1 MGYLDLKVFFLRL
14 HCMQVTDDLVMD
26 VKQAKTAAKSINEL
40 SKVTVDAAANLKE
53 TTRNAAAVK
62 KLTREGNK
70 SRLIQLG
77 VTVFLIPEPTPICD
91 IVGAGLI
98 AAGAVQQAIKN
109 QALYID
115 DIPRELQRTLR
126 VLREAKTFTV

>member
-1 MGYLDLKVFFLRL
+1 MLVLDV
-14 HCMQVTDDLVMD
+14 LVMD
-26 VKQAKTAAKSINEL
+26 VKQAKTVAKSISEL

>member
-1 MGYLDLKVFFLRL
+1 MGYLGLKVFFLRL

-40 SKVTVDAAANLKE
+40 SKVTVDVAANLKE

-126 VLREAKTFTV
+126 VLREAKTFTF

>member
-126 VLREAKTFTV
+126 VLREAKTFTF